1 MLGQNRR
8 TQSFT
13 KLKTAMENDIL
24 ARFPTIATHINA
36 INIDNARMSPLSADI
51 KSAGIGFAVDSKVCA
66 KEALPFGVNAQKAMR
81 TEVSDATK
89 AYIDTQMD
97 SLMKSGKT
105 EAEAHKIVQDSLE
118 PVMGFD
124 PATRQYVVSAR
135 APKNSIAGANNDSL
149 LEQTSIPMW
158 NIGWLTKI
166 LKQPFATSHAKNLV
180 SVESFNNPWAD
191 VIGMFKES
199 FEGYGKLSNVARGNF
214 KQNNSN
220 PVTNEASQ
228 IVDEVFNIS
237 VDYES
242 DIMEDIKA
250 KQSGNFVTGQIKAD
264 REKYAM
270 MVLDRMQDAL
280 IYYGSDEA
288 GIDGLADV
296 ATVQVY
302 DGTPLYDIF
311 TSQTSTTRG
320 SDIVRA
326 MNKLIGDFLRQNH
339 YMAREVMINCSE
351 YVFQALT
358 QTVYSDVYNPASP
371 LQILQGNFK
380 GRNEL
385 DGGLVQ
391 VKYTIVSDTM
401 LNPSVT
407 GGEQNPFNPEKA
419 DYLFITVPKIEDA
432 LSGVQDSLIIH
443 PELLKSYVVPALW
456 QRNGLLYTM
465 YKRLGGV
472 IAPVEGTVLCVKGF
486 GYRED

>member
-1 MLGQNRR
+1 MLGQTKVQN
-8 TQSFT
+8 FT
-13 KLKTAMENDIL
+13 KLKIAMENDIVG
-24 ARFPTIATHINA
+24 RFPNIAKHINA

-51 KSAGIGFAVDSKVCA
+51 KSAGIGMAVDSKVCA
-66 KEALPFGVNAQKAMR
+66 KEALPLGVNPQKAMR
-81 TEVSDATK
+81 TEISDATK
-89 AYIDTQMD
+89 AYIDSQMD
-97 SLMKSGKT
+97 SLMKKGKT

-135 APKNSIAGANNDSL
+135 PPKSSIAGANNDSL

-242 DIMEDIKA
+242 DVMEDIKA

-280 IYYGSDEA
+280 IYFGSDEA

-296 ATVQVY
+296 ASVETY
-302 DGTPLYDIF
+302 TGTPLYEIL
-311 TSQTSTTRG
+311 TGTSTNKG
-320 SDIVRA
+320 ADIVLA
-326 MNKLIGDFLRQNH
+326 MNKIVGDFLRENH
-339 YMAREVMINCSE
+339 YMARKVVINVSE

-358 QTVYSDVYNPASP
+358 QTVYSDNFNPDSP
-371 LQILQGNFK
+371 LKIIEGNFNV
-380 GRNEL
+380 RNQL
-385 DGGLVQ
+385 DDGLVS
-391 VKYTIVSDTM
+391 VKYEIVSDTM
-401 LNPSVT
+401 LNPSIA
-407 GGEQNPFNPEKA
+407 GGEQNPFNPDA
-419 DYLFITVPKIEDA
+419 MDYAFITVPTIEDA

-465 YKRLGGV
+465 YKRIGGV
-472 IAPVEGTVLCVKGF
+472 IAPVEGTVKVIKGL
-486 GYRED
+486 GYQG

>member
-1 MLGQNRR
+1 MLGNKKEV
-8 TQSFT
+8 SYK

-24 ARFPTIATHINA
+24 NRFPTIAQHINA
-36 INIDNARMSPLSADI
+36 INIDKNHFSGDLR
-51 KSAGIGFAVDSKVCA
+51 SAGFAINTDSNVCS
-66 KEALPFGVNAQKAMR
+66 KEALPKGYIAQKAIR
-81 TEVSDATK
+81 TEISDATK
-89 AYIDTQMD
+89 AYIDKQMD
-97 SLMKSGKT
+97 SLMKSGLS
-105 EAEAHKIVQDSLE
+105 EAEAHKKVQYSLE
-118 PVMGFD
+118 PVMGYD
-124 PATRQYVVSAR
+124 TKAQQYVIGVR
-135 APKNSIAGANNDSL
+135 APVKDSANKDSL

-166 LKQPFATSHAKNLV
+166 IKQPFATSYAKNLV
-180 SVESFNNPWAD
+180 SVESFNNPFAD
-191 VIGMFKES
+191 VIGLFKES

-228 IVDEVFNIS
+228 IVDEVYNIS

-242 DIMEDIKA
+242 DVMEDIKA
-250 KQSGNFVTGQIKAD
+250 KQAGNFVTGQIKAD

-280 IYYGSDEA
+280 IYFGSDEA

-296 ATVQVY
+296 ATVEAY
-302 DGTPLYDIF
+302 TGTPLYDIF
-311 TSQTSTTRG
+311 TSTTSTTRG

-326 MNKLIGDFLRQNH
+326 MNKVIGDFLRENH
-339 YMAREVMINCSE
+339 YMARKVVINVSE

-391 VKYTIVSDTM
+391 VEYTIVSDTM
-401 LNPSVT
+401 LNPSVPS
-407 GGEQNPFNPEKA
+407 GEKNPFNPNSY
-419 DYLFITVPKIEDA
+419 DYMFITVPKVEDA
-432 LSGVQDSLIIH
+432 MGVQDSLIIH

-456 QRNGLLYTM
+456 QRSGILYTM
-465 YKRLGGV
+465 YKRIGGV
-472 IAPVEGTVLCVKGF
+472 IAPVEGTVKVITGF
-486 GYRED
+486 GYSHA

>member
-1 MLGQNRR
+1 MLGKR
-8 TQSFT
+8 TVSYT
-13 KLKTAMENDIL
+13 KLKTAMENDIMN
-24 ARFPTIATHINA
+24 RFPAISQHISA
-36 INIDNARMSPLSADI
+36 INIDKNHISEDI
-51 KSAGIGFAVDSKVCA
+51 RSAGLGMAMDSKVCA
-66 KEALPFGVNAQKAMR
+66 KEALPLGVNPQKAIR
-81 TEVSDATK
+81 TEISDATK
-89 AYIDTQMD
+89 KYIDTQMD
-97 SLMKSGKT
+97 SLMKSGMS
-105 EAEAHKIVQDSLE
+105 EAEAHKKVQDSLE

-124 PATRQYVVSAR
+124 PATKQYVISVR
-135 APKNSIAGANNDSL
+135 APKSDSSIIGANKDSL

-166 LKQPFATSHAKNLV
+166 IKQPFATSHAKNLV

-191 VIGMFKES
+191 VIGLFKES

-220 PVTNEASQ
+220 PVTNDASQ

-242 DIMEDIKA
+242 DVMEDIKA
-250 KQSGNFVTGQIKAD
+250 KQTGNFITSQIKSD

-296 ATVQVY
+296 ATVEAY
-302 DGTPLYDIF
+302 TGTPLYDIF
-311 TSQTSTTRG
+311 TSTTSTTRG

-326 MNKLIGDFLRQNH
+326 MNKVIGDFLRENH
-339 YMAREVMINCSE
+339 YMARKVVINVSE

-385 DGGLVQ
+385 DGGLVS
-391 VKYTIVSDTM
+391 VAYEIVSDTM

-407 GGEQNPFNPEKA
+407 GGEQNPFNPNHY
-419 DYLFITVPKIEDA
+419 DYMFITVPTIEDA
-432 LSGVQDSLIIH
+432 MGTQDSLIIH

-456 QRNGLLYTM
+456 QRTGILYTM
-465 YKRLGGV
+465 YKRIGGV
-472 IAPVEGTVLCVKGF
+472 IAPVEGTCKVVTGF
-486 GYRED
+486 GYAED

>member
-1 MLGQNRR
+1 MLGQNN

-13 KLKTAMENDIL
+13 KLKKAMENDIVN
-24 ARFPTIATHINA
+24 RFPTIAQHINA

-51 KSAGIGFAVDSKVCA
+51 RSAGIGMAMDSKVCA
-66 KEALPFGVNAQKAMR
+66 KEALPFGVNPQKAIR
-81 TEVSDATK
+81 TEISDATK
-89 AYIDTQMD
+89 QYIDKQMD
-97 SLMKSGKT
+97 SLMKSGMT
-105 EAEAHKIVQDSLE
+105 EAEAHKKVQDSLE

-124 PATRQYVVSAR
+124 PATRQYVVSAK
-135 APKNSIAGANNDSL
+135 APATAGANKDSL

-166 LKQPFATSHAKNLV
+166 IKQPFATSHAKNLV

-191 VIGMFKES
+191 VIGLFKES

-242 DIMEDIKA
+242 DVMEDIKA
-250 KQSGNFVTGQIKAD
+250 KQAGNFITGQIKAD

-296 ATVQVY
+296 ASVEDY
-302 DGTPLYDIF
+302 DGTPLYNIF
-311 TSQTSTTRG
+311 TSATSTTRG

-326 MNKLIGDFLRQNH
+326 MNKVIGDFLRENH
-339 YMAREVMINCSE
+339 YMAREVKVNVSE

-371 LQILQGNFK
+371 LQVLQGNFK

-401 LNPSVT
+401 LNPSVS
-407 GGEQNPFNPEKA
+407 GGEQNPFNPLAK
-419 DYLFITVPKIEDA
+419 DYMFISVPTIEDA
-432 LSGVQDSLIIH
+432 LSGTQDSLIIH

-465 YKRLGGV
+465 YKRIGGV
-472 IAPVEGTVLCVKGF
+472 IAPVEGTVKVIRGF
-486 GYRED
+486 GFQG

>member
-1 MLGQNRR
+1 MLGQNKV
-8 TQSFT
+8 QNFT
-13 KLKTAMENDIL
+13 KLKKAMENDIVG
-24 ARFPTIATHINA
+24 RFPNIAKHINA

-51 KSAGIGFAVDSKVCA
+51 KSAGIGMAVDSKVCA
-66 KEALPFGVNAQKAMR
+66 KEALPLGVNPQKAMR
-81 TEVSDATK
+81 TEISDATK
-89 AYIDTQMD
+89 AYIDSQMD
-97 SLMKSGKT
+97 SLMKKGKT

-135 APKNSIAGANNDSL
+135 PPKSSIAGANNDSL

-180 SVESFNNPWAD
+180 SVESFSNPWAD

-242 DIMEDIKA
+242 DVMEDIKA

-280 IYYGSDEA
+280 IYFGSDEA

-296 ATVQVY
+296 ASVETY
-302 DGTPLYDIF
+302 TGTPLYEIL
-311 TSQTSTTRG
+311 TGNSTNKG
-320 SDIVRA
+320 ADIVLA
-326 MNKLIGDFLRQNH
+326 MNKIVGDFLRENH
-339 YMAREVMINCSE
+339 YMARKVVINVSE

-358 QTVYSDVYNPASP
+358 QTVYSDNFNPDSP
-371 LQILQGNFK
+371 LKIIEGNFNV
-380 GRNEL
+380 RNQL
-385 DGGLVQ
+385 DGGLVS
-391 VKYTIVSDTM
+391 VKYEIVSDTM
-401 LNPSVT
+401 LNPSIAS
-407 GGEQNPFNPEKA
+407 GEQNPFNPDA
-419 DYLFITVPKIEDA
+419 MDYAFITVPTIEDA

-465 YKRLGGV
+465 YKRIGGV
-472 IAPVEGTVLCVKGF
+472 IAPVEGTVKVIKGL
-486 GYRED
+486 GYQG

>member
-1 MLGQNRR
+1 MLGQTKVQN
-8 TQSFT
+8 FT
-13 KLKTAMENDIL
+13 KLKIAMENDIVG
-24 ARFPTIATHINA
+24 RFPNIAKHINA

-51 KSAGIGFAVDSKVCA
+51 KSAGIGMAVDSKVCA
-66 KEALPFGVNAQKAMR
+66 KEALPLGVNPQKAMR
-81 TEVSDATK
+81 TEISDATK
-89 AYIDTQMD
+89 AYIDSQMD
-97 SLMKSGKT
+97 SLMKKGKT

-135 APKNSIAGANNDSL
+135 APKSSIAGANNDSL

-242 DIMEDIKA
+242 DVMEDIKA

-280 IYYGSDEA
+280 IYFGSDEA

-296 ATVQVY
+296 ASVETY
-302 DGTPLYDIF
+302 TGTPLYEIL
-311 TSQTSTTRG
+311 TGASTNKG
-320 SDIVRA
+320 ADIVLA
-326 MNKLIGDFLRQNH
+326 MNKIVGDFLRENH
-339 YMAREVMINCSE
+339 YMARKVVINVSE

-358 QTVYSDVYNPASP
+358 QTVYSDVYNPDSP
-371 LQILQGNFK
+371 LKILQGSFK

-391 VKYTIVSDTM
+391 VAYSIVSDTM
-401 LNPSVT
+401 LNPSVS
-407 GGEQNPFNPEKA
+407 GGEQNPFNPEAK
-419 DYLFITVPKIEDA
+419 DYMFITTPTIEDA
-432 LSGVQDSLIIH
+432 LSGAQDSLIIH

-465 YKRLGGV
+465 YKRIGGV
-472 IAPVEGTVLCVKGF
+472 IAPVEGTVKVIKGF
-486 GYRED
+486 GYAG

>member
-1 MLGQNRR
+1 MLGQ
-8 TQSFT
+8 TKVEYK
-13 KLKTAMENDIL
+13 KLKTAMENDIMN
-24 ARFPTIATHINA
+24 RFPAISKHINA
-36 INIDNARMSPLSADI
+36 INIDKMHLSGDI
-51 KSAGIGFAVDSKVCA
+51 RSAGIGIAMDSKACA
-66 KEALPFGVNAQKAMR
+66 KEALPLGVTPQKAIRMEEPSNGVKR
-81 TEVSDATK
+81 
-89 AYIDTQMD
+89 YIDKAMD
-97 SLMKSGKT
+97 SLVKSGVS
-105 EAEAHKIVQDSLE
+105 EAEAHKRVKDSLI
-118 PVMGFD
+118 PMMGFD
-124 PATRQYVVSAR
+124 QAAKQYVISAR
-135 APKNSIAGANNDSL
+135 APEEEAKKLGVMDSL

-166 LKQPFATSHAKNLV
+166 FKQPFATSHAKNLV

-191 VIGMFKES
+191 VIGMFKET

-228 IVDEVFNIS
+228 IVDEVFNLS

-242 DIMEDIKA
+242 DVMEDIKA
-250 KQSGNFVTGQIKAD
+250 KQPGNFVTGQIKAD

-296 ATVQVY
+296 VAPEVWA
-302 DGTPLYDIF
+302 GTPLYDIF

-326 MNKLIGDFLRQNH
+326 MNKVIGDFLRENH
-339 YMAREVMINCSE
+339 YMARKVRINVSE

-371 LQILQGNFK
+371 IQILQGNFK

-391 VKYTIVSDTM
+391 VSYEIVSDTM

-407 GGEQNPFNPEKA
+407 GGEQNPFNPNA
-419 DYLFITVPKIEDA
+419 YDYMFISVPTIEDA
-432 LSGVQDSLIIH
+432 MGTQDSLIIH

-456 QRNGLLYTM
+456 QRQGMLYTM
-465 YKRLGGV
+465 YKRIGGV
-472 IAPVEGTVLCVKGF
+472 IAPIEGTCKVITGF
-486 GYRED
+486 GYAE

>member
-1 MLGQNRR
+1 MLGAKTQN
-8 TQSFT
+8 FT
-13 KLKTAMENDIL
+13 RLKTAMENDICN
-24 ARFPTIATHINA
+24 RFPTIAKHINA
-36 INIDNARMSPLSADI
+36 INIDNARMNPLSADVR
-51 KSAGIGFAVDSKVCA
+51 SAGIGMAMDSKACT
-66 KEALPFGVNAQKAMR
+66 KEALPFGVDAKKAIR
-81 TEVSDATK
+81 TEISDATK
-89 AYIDTQMD
+89 QYIDKQMD
-97 SLMKSGKT
+97 SLMKGGMT
-105 EAEAHKIVQDSLE
+105 EAEAHRKVQDSLE

-124 PATRQYVVSAR
+124 QATRQYVISAR
-135 APKNSIAGANNDSL
+135 APATAGVKDSL

-166 LKQPFATSHAKNLV
+166 IKQPFATSHAKNLV

-199 FEGYGKLSNVARGNF
+199 FEGFGKLSNVARGNF

-228 IVDEVFNIS
+228 IVDEVYNIS

-250 KQSGNFVTGQIKAD
+250 KQAGNFVTGQIKAD

-296 ATVQVY
+296 ATVETY
-302 DGTPLYDIF
+302 NGTPLYDIF
-311 TSQTSTTRG
+311 TGNSQTKG
-320 SDIVRA
+320 SDIVEA
-326 MNKLIGDFLRQNH
+326 MNKVIGDFLRENH
-339 YMAREVMINCSE
+339 YMARKVVINVSE

-358 QTVYSDVYNPASP
+358 QTMYSKVYNPASP
-371 LQILQGNFK
+371 LQVLQGNFK

-391 VKYTIVSDTM
+391 VEYTIVSDTM
-401 LNPSVT
+401 LNPSLT
-407 GGEQNPFNPEKA
+407 AGEKNPFNPEA
-419 DYLFITVPKIEDA
+419 MDYMFITTPTIEDA
-432 LSGVQDSLIIH
+432 RSGTQDSLIIH

-465 YKRLGGV
+465 YKRIGGV
-472 IAPVEGTVLCVKGF
+472 IAPVEGTVKVVKGF
-486 GYRED
+486 GYQG

>member
-1 MLGQNRR
+1 MLGQ
-8 TQSFT
+8 TKKASYT

-24 ARFPTIATHINA
+24 NRFPAISKHIHE
-36 INIDNARMSPLSADI
+36 IHIDSDHISGDI
-51 KSAGIGFAVDSKVCA
+51 RSAGIGISMDSKVCN
-66 KEALPFGVNAQKAMR
+66 KEALPLGVEPQKAIR
-81 TEVSDATK
+81 YGEISDATK
-89 AYIDTQMD
+89 KYIDTQMD
-97 SLMKSGKT
+97 SLMKSGMS
-105 EAEAHKIVQDSLE
+105 EADAHKKVQDSLE

-124 PATRQYVVSAR
+124 PATRQYVISAR
-135 APKNSIAGANNDSL
+135 APQKDSVIIGANKDSL

-166 LKQPFATSHAKNLV
+166 IKQPFATSHAKNLV

-191 VIGMFKES
+191 VIGLFKES
-199 FEGYGKLSNVARGNF
+199 FEGYGKLSNTARGNF

-228 IVDEVFNIS
+228 IVDQVFNIS

-242 DIMEDIKA
+242 DTMEDIKA
-250 KQSGNFVTGQIKAD
+250 KQAGNFVTSQVKAD

-296 ATVQVY
+296 ASVVSYT
-302 DGTPLYDIF
+302 GTPLYDIF
-311 TSQTSTTRG
+311 TSTTSTTRG

-326 MNKLIGDFLRQNH
+326 MQTVIGDFLRENH
-339 YMAREVMINCSE
+339 YMARKVRINVSE

-358 QTVYSDVYNPASP
+358 QTVYSDVYNPSSP
-371 LQILQGNFK
+371 LKIIKDNFNV
-380 GRNEL
+380 RNEL
-385 DGGLVQ
+385 NGGLISVE
-391 VKYTIVSDTM
+391 YEIVSDTM

-407 GGEQNPFNPEKA
+407 GGEQNPFNPNHF
-419 DYLFITVPKIEDA
+419 DYMFISVPTIEDA
-432 LSGVQDSLIIH
+432 MGTQDSLVIH

-456 QRNGLLYTM
+456 QRTGILYTM
-465 YKRLGGV
+465 YKRIGGV
-472 IAPVEGTVLCVKGF
+472 IAPVEGTVKVIAGF
-486 GYRED
+486 GYAES

>member
-1 MLGQNRR
+1 MLGQKSTR
-8 TQSFT
+8 SYA
-13 KLKTAMENDIL
+13 KLKAAMENDIL
-24 ARFPTIATHINA
+24 NRFPTIAKHINA
-36 INIDNARMSPLSADI
+36 INIDNARMNPLSADI
-51 KSAGIGFAVDSKVCA
+51 RSAGIGMAMDSKVCS
-66 KEALPFGVNAQKAMR
+66 KEALPFGVNPQKAIR
-81 TEVSDATK
+81 TEIPESTK
-89 AYIDTQMD
+89 RYIDTQMD
-97 SLMKSGKT
+97 SLLKSGMSE
-105 EAEAHKIVQDSLE
+105 EAAHKKVQDSLE

-124 PATRQYVVSAR
+124 SASRQYVVSAR
-135 APKNSIAGANNDSL
+135 APQTSGIIAKDSL

-166 LKQPFATSHAKNLV
+166 IKQPFATSHAKNLV

-191 VIGMFKES
+191 VIGLFKES

-250 KQSGNFVTGQIKAD
+250 KQAGNFITGQIKAD

-280 IYYGSDEA
+280 IYFGSDEA

-296 ATVQVY
+296 ASVEEY
-302 DGTPLYDIF
+302 DGTPLYSIL
-311 TSQTSTTRG
+311 TGNSTTKG

-326 MNKLIGDFLRQNH
+326 MNKVIGDFLRENH
-339 YMAREVMINCSE
+339 YMARKVVINVSE

-358 QTVYSDVYNPASP
+358 QTVYSDVYSPDSP
-371 LQILQGNFK
+371 LKVLQGSFK

-391 VKYTIVSDTM
+391 VSYSIVSDTM
-401 LNPSVT
+401 LNPSIS
-407 GGEQNPFNPEKA
+407 GGEQNPFNPSA
-419 DYLFITVPKIEDA
+419 NDYMFITTPTIEDA
-432 LSGVQDSLIIH
+432 LSGTQDSLIIH

-465 YKRLGGV
+465 YKRIGGV
-472 IAPVEGTVLCVKGF
+472 IAPVEGTVKVLTGF
-486 GYRED
+486 GYAG

>member
-1 MLGQNRR
+1 
-8 TQSFT
+8 
-13 KLKTAMENDIL
+13 MENDIL
-24 ARFPTIATHINA
+24 NRFPAISKHIAS
-36 INIDNARMSPLSADI
+36 INIDSNHISGDVRG
-51 KSAGIGFAVDSKVCA
+51 AGLYINTDSKTCD
-66 KEALPFGVNAQKAMR
+66 KEALPLGVNKDSSAIR
-81 TEVSDATK
+81 VEISDATK
-89 AYIDTQMD
+89 RYIDRQMD
-97 SLMKSGKT
+97 SLIKSGVSEK
-105 EAEAHKIVQDSLE
+105 EAHDKVQASLE
-118 PVMGFD
+118 PMLGYD
-124 PATRQYVVSAR
+124 TSTRQYVVGAR
-135 APKNSIAGANNDSL
+135 VPQTAGNKDSL

-166 LKQPFATSHAKNLV
+166 FKQPFATSHAKNLV

-191 VIGMFKES
+191 VIGLFKES
-199 FEGYGKLSNVARGNF
+199 FEGYGKLSSTARGNF

-228 IVDEVFNIS
+228 LVDQVYNIS

-242 DIMEDIKA
+242 DVMEDIKA
-250 KQSGNFVTGQIKAD
+250 KQAGNFVTGQIKAD

-296 ATVQVY
+296 ASVEVY
-302 DGTPLYDIF
+302 AGTPLYSIF
-311 TSQTSTTRG
+311 TGASTTMG

-326 MNKLIGDFLRQNH
+326 MNKVIGDFLRENH
-339 YMAREVMINCSE
+339 YMAKKVVINVSE

-358 QTVYSDVYNPASP
+358 QTVYSNVYNPASP

-391 VKYTIVSDTM
+391 VAYTIVSDTM
-401 LNPSVT
+401 LNPSIT
-407 GGEQNPFNPEKA
+407 GGEQNPFNAEHM
-419 DYLFITVPKIEDA
+419 DYMFLTVPDIQDDMGA
-432 LSGVQDSLIIH
+432 QDSLIIH

-456 QRNGLLYTM
+456 QRTGILYTM
-465 YKRLGGV
+465 YKRIGGV
-472 IAPVEGTVLCVKGF
+472 IAPIEGTVKVVKGF
-486 GYRED
+486 GYQGA

>member
-1 MLGQNRR
+1 MLGQTKTR
-8 TQSFT
+8 SYT
-13 KLKTAMENDIL
+13 KLKTAMENDIVN
-24 ARFPTIATHINA
+24 RFPTIAQHINA
-36 INIDNARMSPLSADI
+36 INIDNARLNPLSADI
-51 KSAGIGFAVDSKVCA
+51 RSAGIGMAMDSKVCG
-66 KEALPFGVNAQKAMR
+66 KEALPFGVDPKKAIR
-81 TEVSDATK
+81 TEISDATK

-97 SLMKSGKT
+97 SLMKAGKT

-124 PATRQYVVSAR
+124 PATRQYVVGAR
-135 APKNSIAGANNDSL
+135 APKNSIAGATNDSL

-166 LKQPFATSHAKNLV
+166 IKQPFATSHAKNLV

-191 VIGMFKES
+191 VIGLFKES

-242 DIMEDIKA
+242 DVMEDIKA
-250 KQSGNFVTGQIKAD
+250 RQAGNFVTSQIKAD

-280 IYYGSDEA
+280 IYYGSEEA
-288 GIDGLADV
+288 GIDGLVDV
-296 ATVQVY
+296 GEVEVY
-302 DGTPLYDIF
+302 GGTPLYSIL
-311 TSQTSTTRG
+311 TGNSATKG
-320 SDIVRA
+320 ADIVLA
-326 MNKLIGDFLRQNH
+326 MNKIIGDFMRENH
-339 YMAREVMINCSE
+339 YMAREVKINVSE

-371 LQILQGNFK
+371 IQILQGNFK
-380 GRNEL
+380 GQNEL

-401 LNPSVT
+401 CNPST
-407 GGEQNPFNPEKA
+407 ATEANPFNPTA
-419 DYLFITVPKIEDA
+419 YDMAFITVPKIEDA
-432 LSGVQDSLIIH
+432 LSGTQDSLIIH
-443 PELLKSYVVPALW
+443 PELLKSYLVPALW
-456 QRNGLLYTM
+456 QRTGLLYTM
-465 YKRLGGV
+465 YKRIGGV
-472 IAPVEGTVLCVKGF
+472 IAPVEGTVKVIKGL
-486 GYRED
+486 GYQG